1 MDDNYLALKGYLCVM
16 KVTTINRSDTG
27 FFSKQQLD
35 MCYDQ
40 SVYSDFIAQPF
51 SLAAFESQLATKEQ
65 SYSAE
70 LRMNLVTTL
79 NKQYE
84 GINCSA
90 AVKAN
95 LELLA
100 EASTFTVVT
109 GHQMVVMTGPLYF
122 IYKIAHAI
130 RLSEEL
136 KKTYPTSDF
145 VPVYW
150 MASEDHDY
158 EEIKSFHL
166 FNRTISWETEQE
178 GPVGRFELSNW
189 EEVTKVLTELFQNHP
204 DSELFQLLK
213 VVEGEDYAH
222 AFRKLVNH
230 LFEKYGVIIVD
241 GDDAHLKQVFL
252 PYMVKEIDEQFVFK
266 TIQETTDKL
275 VLKGG
280 KQQLTPREINF
291 FYIEK
296 GMRERLIANEDKIEI
311 PQKGIFSKEEIV
323 VWMHESPASFSP
335 NAAMRPLYQEVIL
348 PNLCYIGGAG
358 EINYWLQLK
367 GVFDHAEVP
376 FPILKIRNS
385 VLWIDKNSA
394 EKMEQLKLSTVDLF
408 KELHVL
414 TKEYLDENASDEV
427 DFTDLDIQ
435 LLALK
440 EQLIATTISVDA
452 SMESYAAA
460 ESVRI
465 EKQVEQIKDR
475 LYKTTKKKHD
485 KNLKNLQQL
494 KERLFPSNGF
504 QERYANFLQLSP
516 DGNYAAVIDEIVTHI
531 LPLSEDFILMKEE

>member
-1 MDDNYLALKGYLCVM
+1 MR
-16 KVTTINRSDTG
+16 VTTINRSDIG

-65 SYSAE
+65 SYLAE
-70 LRMNLVTTL
+70 SRVTLVTAL
-79 NKQYE
+79 KKQYE
-84 GINCSA
+84 GINCNS

-100 EASTFTVVT
+100 KATTFTVVT
-109 GHQMVVMTGPLYF
+109 GHQMVAMTGPLYF
-122 IYKIAHAI
+122 IYKIAHTI
-130 RLSEEL
+130 RLCEEL
-136 KKTYPTSDF
+136 KKTYPTSNF

-166 FNRTISWETEQE
+166 FNRSISWETEQV
-178 GPVGRFELSNW
+178 GPVGRFEMTNW
-189 EEVTKVLTELFQNHP
+189 EQVVAMLTELFQNHP
-204 DSELFQLLK
+204 DSDLFSLLK
-213 VVEGEDYAH
+213 VIEGENYAH

-241 GDDAHLKQVFL
+241 GDDALLKQEFL
-252 PYMVKEIDEQFVFK
+252 PFMIKEIEEQFAFK
-266 TIQETTDKL
+266 AIQETTDKL

-280 KQQLTPREINF
+280 KQQLTPREINL

-296 GMRERLIANEDKIEI
+296 GMRERLIVNGDKIEI
-311 PQKGIFSKEEIV
+311 PQKGIFSKEEIST
-323 VWMHESPASFSP
+323 WMQESPASFSP

-367 GVFDHAEVP
+367 GVFDSAGVP

-385 VLWIDKNSA
+385 ILWIDKNSA
-394 EKMEQLKLSTVDLF
+394 EKMEQLKLSTADLF
-408 KELHVL
+408 KELHSL
-414 TKEYLDENASDEV
+414 TKEYLDKNASDEV
-427 DFTDLDIQ
+427 DFTDLDKQ
-435 LLALK
+435 MLALK
-440 EQLIATTISVDA
+440 EQLISATISVDP

-465 EKQVEQIKDR
+465 EKQIEQIKDR
-475 LYKTTKKKHD
+475 LYKSTKKKHD

-494 KERLFPSNGF
+494 KERLFPLAGL
-504 QERYANFLQLSP
+504 QERYSNFLQLSP
-516 DGNYAAVIDEIVTHI
+516 NGNYIPVIDAIVKHI
-531 LPLSEDFILMKEE
+531 LPLSEDFILLQEE